1 VEALIDDPEAWVR
14 QGVAAF
20 LGELGDRES
29 LAVLRRRIDREREAQ
44 TAPALKAAAA
54 ALEKRLGQ

>member
-1 VEALIDDPEAWVR
+1 
-14 QGVAAF
+14 VAAF